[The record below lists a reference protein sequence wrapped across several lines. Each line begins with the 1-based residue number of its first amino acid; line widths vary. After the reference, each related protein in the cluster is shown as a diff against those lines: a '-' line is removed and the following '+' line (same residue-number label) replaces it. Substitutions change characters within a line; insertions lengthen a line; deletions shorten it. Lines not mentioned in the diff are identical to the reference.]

1 MTTFQKIPTY
11 LKIQPT
17 RIHTSTAVEKCIE
30 QVRNNSNVMKY
41 KKEQFPLDESVSKV
55 NNITEKYSIGVAD
68 YDGYALFTTIFQP
81 SYKGTYD
88 MFLDMVKYIN
98 DNGKTGHSCETYFSN
113 WNETDNITLI
123 HDLGLDPNSDDCIAI
138 LILRAAKII
147 LGDKLNIHMV
157 SVAGSDDTRKLRAA
171 YANQIMG
178 GCLAVSEY
186 LPVQNNITPLPFI
199 KGTPMEMFGSSATDV
214 TWTTKWQSGY
224 VFICGHVEKNE
235 SNYINQLIPEDAMIF
250 AQTTE
255 NGNFNLGENDPLLSK
270 CVRIQGQP
278 HTLNWDFYNNFVPD
292 YVQAVNGKARVG
304 MLTSEI
310 GSMTRLITDKKGLPQ
325 LSSAYT
331 RAMVISD
338 GINFYD
344 TLHEEFL
351 G

>member
-1 MTTFQKIPTY
+1 MATFQEIPTY
-11 LKIQPT
+11 MKIQPT
-17 RIHTSTAVEKCIE
+17 QCSTSTAVEKCIE

-41 KKEQFPLDESVSKV
+41 RKEQFPLDESVSKV
-55 NNITEKYSIGVAD
+55 NNITEKYSVGVAD
-68 YDGYALFTTIFQP
+68 YDGYALFTTIFQ
-81 SYKGTYD
+81 STYNGTYNE
-88 MFLDMVKYIN
+88 FLDMVKHIN

-147 LGDKLNIHMV
+147 LGDKLNIHLV

-171 YANQIMG
+171 YANKIMG
-178 GCLAVSEY
+178 DGLAISEY
-186 LPVQNNITPLPFI
+186 LPVQDNITPLPFI
-199 KGTPMEMFGSSATDV
+199 KGTPMEIFQNYVPVISQI
-214 TWTTKWQSGY
+214 TKCHSGY
-224 VFICGHVEKNE
+224 IFICGHIEKNE
-235 SNYINQLIPEDAMIF
+235 GNYINQLIPEDALIF

-278 HTLNWDFYNNFVPD
+278 HTLNWDFYNNFVPE
-292 YVQAVNGKARVG
+292 YVHAVNGKARVG

-310 GSMTRLITDKKGLPQ
+310 SSMTRLVTDKKGLPQ

-344 TLHEEFL
+344 TLHDEFL